1 MPSLFSRPLPS
12 RYNSSASYMSMSPAD
27 ALLYTPLVQF
37 LMIYALLYRHEPSR
51 LAHPLKEKT
60 GMKAWHEALVQ
71 VGLVKQ
77 EVEVPPDTRVKRHVL
92 EMILP
97 TALLAALCP
106 EFFLP
111 VVLALVPALTG
122 VQGPMLFLLQFI
134 PATYFLALL
143 RRNYLGPLPIHRNRS
158 TLPLPRM
165 SSMVRCLGEKESEGV

>member
-1 MPSLFSRPLPS
+1 
-12 RYNSSASYMSMSPAD
+12 MSMSPAD

-60 GMKAWHEALVQ
+60 GLKAWAQALVQ

-77 EVEVPPDTRVKRHVL
+77 EAEVPQDTRVRRHVL
-92 EMILP
+92 ELILP

-106 EFFLP
+106 ELFLP
-111 VVLALVPALTG
+111 VTLSLVPALTG
-122 VQGPMLFLLQFI
+122 LKGLVLFLLQFI
-134 PATYFLALL
+134 PASYFLALL
-143 RRNYLGPLPIHRNRS
+143 RRNYLGPLPIHRNRT

-165 SSMVRCLGEKESEGV
+165 SSMIRCLGEKESEAV